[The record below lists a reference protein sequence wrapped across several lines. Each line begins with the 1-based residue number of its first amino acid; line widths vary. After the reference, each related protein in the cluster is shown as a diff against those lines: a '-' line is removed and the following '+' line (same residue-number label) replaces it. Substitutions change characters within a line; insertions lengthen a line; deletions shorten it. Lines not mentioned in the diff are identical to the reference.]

1 MDYCK
6 ELLLPTREQY
16 VTWAQQC
23 FAALNARPSNFLLD
37 DRQSSKNR
45 TSVLLNSKS
54 RLNMILAR
62 ELQLEI
68 IEAAK
73 GQGVPIPSLWAHAVS
88 DRSAEE

>member
-1 MDYCK
+1 MDYSK

-16 VTWAQQC
+16 VTWAQRC

-62 ELQLEI
+62 QLQLEI
-68 IEAAK
+68 LEAAK
-73 GQGVPIPSLWAHAVS
+73 AQGVPLPSLWPHAVS